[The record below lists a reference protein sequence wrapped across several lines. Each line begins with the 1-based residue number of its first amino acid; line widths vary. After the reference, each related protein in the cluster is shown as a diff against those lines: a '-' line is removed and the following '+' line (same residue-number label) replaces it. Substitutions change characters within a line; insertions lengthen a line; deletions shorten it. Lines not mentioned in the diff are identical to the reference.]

1 MSIEWKRRGNE
12 IDGHYSDFSERAPLR
27 PQGATEKEG
36 QMYRKV
42 IISYDTKSHFSIL
55 FQMYGSVW
63 RYVWPYCLLNMAITY
78 LVDTLRDHYD
88 IDLTIEDSGHMYVST
103 LVSFLLVTRVKIA
116 YDRFMSSRKCVD
128 DCLRCARSLI
138 QFMNVFS
145 MRDHSKRAKDWRN
158 EVAYRVII
166 LIRVT
171 FAALEFKESGVPAF
185 ESSMLRKK
193 TKIRL
198 REMLLLDDTV
208 KGPSGMTYQKSKT
221 HFLSHKLSS
230 IADEN
235 SRAPKV
241 TAYWLRM
248 VIAQQKN
255 FLENELPFQ
264 KESVLLD
271 YVSNFLTAYSDLEKY
286 FTTPFPFPFVQMGRT
301 LLFVWMF
308 TLPFAI
314 TNGIA
319 KSAASMAIMFLLT
332 YGFVGLEYVSMELD
346 DPFGNDANDIDAVFL
361 MSQTTQAIYFL
372 IGDSNGEKYRKNL
385 ERSLDRSDEMTNF
398 FADYRK
404 TLLLR
409 NSALRLEEV
418 RW

>member
-1 MSIEWKRRGNE
+1 MGRRRLSTV
-12 IDGHYSDFSERAPLR
+12 IDDDSDFNDRAPLR
-27 PQGATEKEG
+27 PQGAAEEEG
-36 QMYRKV
+36 QLYRKV
-42 IISYDTKSHFSIL
+42 ILSYDTKSHVSIL

-63 RYVWPYCLLNMAITY
+63 RYVWPYCLLNMAIAY
-78 LVDTLRDHYD
+78 LVDTLRDNHD
-88 IDLTIEDSGHMYVST
+88 IDLTIADSGHMYIST

-145 MRDHSKRAKDWRN
+145 MRDQSKKAKDWRCK
-158 EVAYRVII
+158 VAYRVII

-185 ESSMLRKK
+185 ESSMLKSK
-193 TKIRL
+193 TKKRL
-198 REMLLLDDTV
+198 RAMLLLDDTV
-208 KGPSGMTYQKSKT
+208 KGPSGMTYQKSNT
-221 HFLSHKLSS
+221 YWLGSSCS

-235 SRAPKV
+235 TRAPKV
-241 TAYWLRM
+241 TAHWLRM

-255 FLENELPFQ
+255 FLESELPFQ

-271 YVSNFLTAYSDLEKY
+271 YVSNFLTAYSNLEKY

-319 KSAASMAIMFLLT
+319 KRAASMAIIFLLT
-332 YGFVGLEYVSMELD
+332 YGFVGLEYFSMELD
-346 DPFGNDANDIDAVFL
+346 DPFGTDPNDIDIVFL

-372 IGDSNGEKYRKNL
+372 IGDSNGEKYRRKL
-385 ERSLDRSDEMTNF
+385 EWSLDRSDEMTNF
-398 FADYRK
+398 FANYRK
-404 TLLLR
+404 MLLH
-409 NSALRLEEV
+409 NKSSLRLEKV
-418 RW
+418 R